1 MKKVLLTSLILSA
14 SFTSTLAAADDS
26 ITANIGITS
35 NYVWRGVTQSDDK
48 FSISGGAD
56 YNADSCFYA
65 GVWAATVD
73 FNDDTNFEYDF
84 YTGFQKDF
92 SNVNLDVGYIYYGY
106 QGEDN
111 LAFSEA
117 YVKASFDKLTVGVS
131 TLVDNDTGAD
141 FADSTYLEASYGFS
155 LSHQVSLD
163 IRAGYYD
170 FKDAED
176 YQDFSLTLSKGDFSF
191 MVSTL
196 TGNDAL
202 EDTLVSLS
210 YSKSFDL

>member
-1 MKKVLLTSLILSA
+1 MKKVLFTSLLLSTAFTPNFA
-14 SFTSTLAAADDS
+14 SAAYQVS
-26 ITANIGITS
+26 ANVGITS

-48 FSISGGAD
+48 FSISAGAD
-56 YNADSCFYA
+56 YNADSGFYA

-106 QGEDN
+106 QGEDD
-111 LAFSEA
+111 LAFSEV

-131 TLVDNDTGAD
+131 TLADNDTGAD
-141 FADSTYLEASYGFS
+141 FADSTYLEASYSFS
-155 LSHQVSLD
+155 LPNQITLD
-163 IRAGYYD
+163 IHGGYYD
-170 FKDAED
+170 FKDGD
-176 YQDFSLTLSKGDFSF
+176 NYQDYNLSLSKGDFSL

-196 TGNDAL
+196 TGNDTL